1 MKPEYVNIAL
11 DLPIRKLFCYKVPD
25 YLIDKVDIGMRAVV
39 PFGNKILTGIIYE
52 YTEFVDYNIKEIK
65 SLLDEERIL
74 ENEYL
79 NFCKWLSE
87 YYVSPIGEI
96 LFSGIPRKTNLISD
110 VYYFL
115 SDNYREAFDKIKF
128 KDDVIEWIFNLFK

>member
-79 NFCKWLSE
+79 NFL
-87 YYVSPIGEI
+87 
-96 LFSGIPRKTNLISD
+96 
-110 VYYFL
+110 
-115 SDNYREAFDKIKF
+115 
-128 KDDVIEWIFNLFK
+128 